1 MREPPLILVVD
12 DVADNREILHARLTS
27 AGYATVMAA
36 DGEAALRAAR
46 EVLPDLVLLDVMLP
60 GIDGFEVARRLKS
73 DPALPFMP
81 IILVTA
87 KTATRDVVLGLDA
100 GADDY
105 LTKPVEHQA
114 LMARVRS
121 MLRIKALQDLTEAQ
135 RLELEGWSE
144 TLERRVAAQVEEL
157 ERIGRLRRF
166 LPPEVADLVVAE
178 GDAALA
184 SRRAE
189 ITVLFSDLRGF
200 TAFAEAQPPAEV
212 MAALAAYHGFAGP
225 LIQAHGGTLER
236 FLGDGLV
243 VLFNAP
249 VPCPDP
255 ELRAVRLAVAIC
267 AGFTRAMA
275 RWRTRATDGPGPTG
289 ADRGIS
295 SGIGIGIGIAHGAT
309 TVGPIGFQGRLD
321 YAAIGGVP
329 NLAARLSAA
338 AGDGQILLDAATAA
352 TVGETTSL
360 APLGALPIKGFATP
374 LAIFEVVGAA

>member
-12 DVADNREILHARLTS
+12 DNPDNREILDARLTS
-27 AGYATVMAA
+27 AGYVTAMAE
-36 DGEAALRAAR
+36 DGEAALAAAA
-46 EVLPDLVLLDVMLP
+46 ELLPDLVLLDVMLP
-60 GIDGFEVARRLKS
+60 GIDGFEVARRLKQ
-73 DPALPFMP
+73 DRRLPFMP

-87 KTATRDVVLGLDA
+87 KTATSDVVTGLDA

-121 MLRIKALQDLTEAQ
+121 MLRIKALHDLAEAQ
-135 RLELEGWSE
+135 RHQLAAWNE
-144 TLERRVAAQVEEL
+144 TLERRVAEQVQEI
-157 ERIGRLRRF
+157 ERVGRLRRF
-166 LPPEVADLVVAE
+166 LPPEVADLVVAD
-178 GDAALA
+178 GDGSLE

-212 MAALAAYHGFAGP
+212 MAALAAYHGMAGP
-225 LIQAHGGTLER
+225 LIQAHGATLER

-249 VPCPDP
+249 VPCPNP
-255 ELRAVRLAVAIC
+255 ETQAVRLALALR
-267 AGFTRAMA
+267 AGFSRSLG
-275 RWRTRATDGPGPTG
+275 RWCAAATAGDG
-289 ADRGIS
+289 
-295 SGIGIGIGIAHGAT
+295 GIGIGIGIAHGAT

-338 AGDGQILLDAATAA
+338 ARDGQILIDAATAGRVA
-352 TVGETTSL
+352 ETFPLS
-360 APLGALPIKGFATP
+360 PLGPQPIKGFAAPQP
-374 LAIFEVVGAA
+374 LFEVFGPSDHYPSH